1 MQTKITNLS
10 SLHTERPR
18 VGLDTIRLQSR
29 HLGVCVVVEAV
40 NEGEPRWLVVT
51 PYGGVSG
58 TSTRPMSNIDACE
71 LALQFG
77 ERLHPGAEYFVEMH
91 DVVGGLA

>member
-1 MQTKITNLS
+1 
-10 SLHTERPR
+10 
-18 VGLDTIRLQSR
+18 
-29 HLGVCVVVEAV
+29 
-40 NEGEPRWLVVT
+40 
-51 PYGGVSG
+51 
-58 TSTRPMSNIDACE
+58 MSNIDACE